1 MFDLHLAV
9 SDRYHR
15 QSILP
20 DFGPEGRARLARSH
34 VMIVGLG
41 ALGCPA
47 ADLLARAGVGRL
59 SLIDRDIV
67 ETTNLQRQTLFDE
80 RDAAEAL
87 PKAEAARRRLRAINS
102 AVVIEAL
109 VEDFAGADA
118 ERIVSPHP
126 RPDVILDGTDNFE
139 TRYLINDVAVKLGIP
154 YVYGAAVGTTGMA
167 FTVIPGQTP
176 CLRCLFPEPPAPGS
190 SPTCDTAGILAP
202 VSVIVA
208 AAQVVDAMK
217 ILVGKPERLSYTL
230 LSFDP
235 WNNHRQRLDVAHG
248 RQPDCPC
255 CGLRR
260 FEFLESLPAARPA
273 VLCGRNSV
281 QIAARPG
288 TTVELAQVADRL
300 GPHGQFTLSPFHLRG
315 TLSGGATPIGL
326 TLFPDGR
333 AIFEGTADPAAA
345 RVLYA
350 RYVGV

>member
-1 MFDLHLAV
+1 LGV
-9 SDRYHR
+9 TDRYHR

-20 DFGPEGRARLARSH
+20 DFGPEGQARLARSH

-67 ETTNLQRQTLFDE
+67 EATNLQRQTLFDE

-102 AVVIEAL
+102 GVVIEAL
-109 VEDFAGADA
+109 VEDFAAADA

-176 CLRCLFPEPPAPGS
+176 CLRCLFPEPPAPGAS
-190 SPTCDTAGILAP
+190 ATCDTAGILAP
-202 VSVIVA
+202 VSIIVA
-208 AAQVVDAMK
+208 AAQVADAMK
-217 ILVGKPERLSYTL
+217 ILLGKPERLSHTL
-230 LSFDP
+230 LSFDLWTNQRLP
-235 WNNHRQRLDVAHG
+235 PQRLDVSAA
-248 RQPDCPC
+248 RQPDCLC
-255 CGLRR
+255 CGQRR
-260 FEFLESLPAARPA
+260 FEFLDGQRAAEPAI
-273 VLCGRNSV
+273 LCGRNSV

-288 TTVELAQVADRL
+288 TTLELVQIADRL
-300 GPHGQFTLSPFHLRG
+300 GPHGQFILSAFHLRG
-315 TLSGGATPIGL
+315 TLSSGATPIGL

-333 AIFEGTADPAAA
+333 AIFEGTTDPVAA
-345 RVLYA
+345 RMLYA